1 MRLTLSEGKK
11 LRLRNLA
18 VHSKLNQYLKIA
30 ILILIVNRKISL
42 ILECNSFLLIFFR
55 LMDVFL
61 ILKEEF
67 SETIILLKYVSQ
79 AI

>member
-11 LRLRNLA
+11 HRLRNLA

-30 ILILIVNRKISL
+30 ITILINRKISL

-61 ILKEEF
+61 ILTEEF
-67 SETIILLKYVSQ
+67 SKALILLKYVSQ